1 MEILTAEVERYRE
14 RYGRPG
20 LVAEDVTLLKL
31 LEAKH
36 RREGF
41 EQGLKQGLKQAAY
54 EGVREGELRTQ
65 IRIVEGIL
73 DKGFS
78 WVAIEAW
85 TSVDAEGLKRLRE
98 ELAAL
103 QADKGDG
110 AP

>member
-1 MEILTAEVERYRE
+1 MEILTAEVEKYRE

-41 EQGLKQGLKQAAY
+41 EQGLKLAAY

-65 IRIVEGIL
+65 IRIVEGML
-73 DKGFS
+73 DKGFP
-78 WVAIEAW
+78 WATIEERIG
-85 TSVDAEGLKRLRE
+85 VNPEDLEGFRV

-103 QADKGDG
+103 QADRGDG

>member
-41 EQGLKQGLKQAAY
+41 EQA
-54 EGVREGELRTQ
+54 VREGELRTQ
-65 IRIVEGIL
+65 IRIVEGML
-73 DKGFS
+73 DKGFPWS
-78 WVAIEAW
+78 TIEERIG
-85 TSVDAEGLKRLRE
+85 VNPEDLEGFRE

-103 QADKGDG
+103 QADRGDG
-110 AP
+110 AS

>member
-41 EQGLKQGLKQAAY
+41 EQAVLQ
-54 EGVREGELRTQ
+54 TQ
-65 IRIVEGIL
+65 IRIVEGML
-73 DKGFS
+73 DKGFP
-78 WVAIEAW
+78 WATIEERIG
-85 TSVDAEGLKRLRE
+85 VNPEDLEGFRV

-103 QADKGDG
+103 QADRGDG